1 MSTIT
6 TYITRYKKH
15 WPVLVVVGVG
25 LLLAILILAT
35 GKNDTHDEHAA
46 EIPRGPHGG
55 KLFEKDG
62 IAVEVTIYESG
73 VPPEFRLYVYD
84 QEKAVDLSHVS
95 ATIELDRVARPLEII
110 NFSKREDYLLG
121 DKVIVEP
128 HSFDAKIKLS
138 FKGKTN
144 EWVYSQREGRT
155 KLAAATAQQA
165 GITLEVADSTM
176 IKSII
181 ELPGEIT
188 SNANKVAH
196 IVPRLTGVIMQVSKN
211 VGDHVSAGEVIAVIE
226 SRDLADLKSEYL
238 TNMRKQEHTKQSF
251 EREEALWNKKIA
263 SEQDYM
269 TSKQNYQEAQIQM
282 DNTVQKLL
290 AMGISRGEIERLASG
305 ADKMLARY
313 EIRAPFA
320 ATIINRNA
328 TSGEFVRGDETIFI
342 VSDLSEVWV
351 DITVYADDI
360 AKVRAGQSVTVR
372 SEAVGLS
379 EEGKVSYVEPII
391 GTESRAA
398 KARVVLANKS
408 GMWRPGMFAKVAL
421 VQEQVMVPVA
431 VKLTALQ
438 SFRDWTVVF
447 LNEGDEYEVQP
458 VELGRRDNEYVE
470 VVSGLTPGTRYVAT
484 NSYLLK
490 ADVEKS
496 GATHDH

>member
-1 MSTIT
+1 MAILA
-6 TYITRYKKH
+6 I
-15 WPVLVVVGVG
+15 G
-25 LLLAILILAT
+25 LLLAVLILVT
-35 GKNDTHDEHAA
+35 GKDKTPDDHEA
-46 EIPRGPHGG
+46 EMARGPHGG

-73 VPPEFRLYVYD
+73 VPPEFRLFVYD
-84 QEKAVDLSHVS
+84 QEKPVDPSQVS
-95 ATIELDRVARPLEII
+95 ATVELDRLAKPLEII
-110 NFSKREDYLLG
+110 AFSKREDYLLG
-121 DKVIVEP
+121 DKEIIEP
-128 HSFDAKIKLS
+128 HSFDAKVKIVY
-138 FKGKTN
+138 KGKTN

-155 KLAAATAQQA
+155 KLAAATAKQA
-165 GITLEVADSTM
+165 GITLEVADSTL

-196 IVPRLTGVIMQVSKN
+196 IVPRLTGVIMQVTKN
-211 VGDHVSAGEVIAVIE
+211 VGDRVRAGEVLAVLE

-238 TNMRKQEHTKQSF
+238 TNVRKHEHAKQTF
-251 EREEALWNKKIA
+251 ERDEALWNKKIA

-269 TSKQNYQEAQIQM
+269 ASKQSYQEAQIQM
-282 DNTVQKLL
+282 NNTVQKLL
-290 AMGISRGEIERLASG
+290 AMGISRGEIDRLASG
-305 ADKMLARY
+305 SDKMLARY

-328 TSGEFVRGDETIFI
+328 TSGEFIRGEETIFI
-342 VSDLSEVWV
+342 LSDLSEVWV

-360 AKVRAGQSVTVR
+360 AKVKAGQSVTVR
-372 SEAVGLS
+372 SEAVGLA
-379 EEGKVSYVEPII
+379 EEGKVAYVEPII

-458 VELGRRDNEYVE
+458 VELGRRDNEHVE
-470 VVSGLTPGTRYVAT
+470 ILSGLTPGTRYVAT